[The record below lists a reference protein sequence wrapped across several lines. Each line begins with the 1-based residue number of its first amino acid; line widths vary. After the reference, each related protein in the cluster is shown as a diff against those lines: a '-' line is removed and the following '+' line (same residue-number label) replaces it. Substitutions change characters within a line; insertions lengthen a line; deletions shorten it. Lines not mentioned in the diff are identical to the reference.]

1 LGLFLI
7 ILISFNTTNVFGL
20 ENDDNQTA
28 DSKISNYDVNVT
40 EPKIKNE
47 VAKLQTQAT
56 DQTKVSAGQDMVVLE
71 GDIVTLN
78 GSFANSMPIAEQSLL
93 YLWKQSGG
101 PKIDLLQNTDGN
113 KSVNF
118 IAPNRPNDTRY
129 VFELNVIKVSNE
141 DTVKNVTMGK
151 DSVNILVTDVNKIAK
166 GLSSEP
172 VSDAG
177 VLESNFAYTD
187 DLQNF
192 EDTKD
197 GNGED
202 TKDGNGED
210 TKDGNGED
218 TKDGNGEDTKD
229 GNGEDTKDGNGE
241 D

>member
-1 LGLFLI
+1 MKSTKFGDVFFHCGLGLFFI
-7 ILISFNTTNVFGL
+7 ILILYNTTAVYTL
-20 ENDDNQTA
+20 ETDDNQTA
-28 DSKISNYDVNVT
+28 DFKISYDDVNVT
-40 EPKIKNE
+40 KLKIENE
-47 VAKLQTQAT
+47 VAKKLQPTN
-56 DQTKVSAGQDMVVLE
+56 QTKVSAGQDMVVLE

-78 GSFANSMPIAEQSLL
+78 GSIVNSMPIAEQSLL
-93 YLWKQSGG
+93 YLWKQSEG

-113 KSVNF
+113 KSLNF

-129 VFELNVIKVSNE
+129 VFELNVVKVSNE

-166 GLSSEP
+166 GSSSEP
-172 VSDAG
+172 VTDAG
-177 VLESNFAYTD
+177 ALESNFVYTD
-187 DLQNF
+187 DLENF

-218 TKDGNGEDTKD
+218 TKDGNGED
-229 GNGEDTKDGNGE
+229 
-241 D
+241 